1 MKEISLYKLYLLK
14 ESMEEEHLINES
26 AYIKV
31 CNKIYEKELLLESDG
46 GAGTSATGGPSVGGM
61 GDVVNSQP
69 SGLAGA
75 TIGTSW
81 ASGGGKLGSG
91 DVSSPYNPSGSN
103 RMQQKIPV
111 MGYNHGS
118 RTGKKSRTKKLDLK
132 ALKNVMSKRQ
142 DYTAGEGE
150 VKKAPKVM
158 NFQDFIKNDFTT
170 VKK

>member
-1 MKEISLYKLYLLK
+1 MKEISLYKLHLLREK
-14 ESMEEEHLINES
+14 MEELEITDD
-26 AYIKV
+26 AIYKRV
-31 CNKIYEKELLLESDG
+31 CEKISEKELLLETDG
-46 GAGTSATGGPSVGGM
+46 GASVNSVGGGGM
-61 GDVVNSQP
+61 GDVMNSQP

-75 TIGTSW
+75 TIGTNWSDH
-81 ASGGGKLGSG
+81 GGSLGSG
-91 DVSSPYNPSGSN
+91 DVSAPYNPSGSN

-118 RTGKKSRTKKLDLK
+118 RTGKKSRVKKLDLK
-132 ALKNVMSKRQ
+132 ALKNVMSKKQ

-150 VKKAPKVM
+150 GKKPTPKVM